1 MLQIILQLYETVKM
15 RQSQFLSDI
24 ASTASLNY
32 IDLSEGGTNAVVEF
46 TASSCAVL
54 ENEGK
59 VRIVSSLL
67 LKHKGDYYLS
77 DRRLYLTLPLATLT

>member
-59 VRIVSSLL
+59 VRIGIKRFGKLDIPVTVLL
-67 LKHKGDYYLS
+67 VY
-77 DRRLYLTLPLATLT
+77 

>member
-1 MLQIILQLYETVKM
+1 M
-15 RQSQFLSDI
+15 
-24 ASTASLNY
+24 STTEICFRNY

-59 VRIVSSLL
+59 VRIGIKRFGKLDIPVTVLL
-67 LKHKGDYYLS
+67 VY
-77 DRRLYLTLPLATLT
+77 